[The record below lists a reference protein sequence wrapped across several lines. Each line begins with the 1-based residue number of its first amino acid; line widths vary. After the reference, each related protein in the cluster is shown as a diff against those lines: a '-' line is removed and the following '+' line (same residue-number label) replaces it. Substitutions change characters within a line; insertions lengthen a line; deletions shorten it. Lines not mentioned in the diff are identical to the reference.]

1 MRWGRWRAAPLAPDE
16 SIFLLSMLLLKIP
29 TLEPSPT
36 WSELLTTHVPSWTCR
51 CRSTMDLQ
59 LFIYTLLPPR
69 RSALHPNH
77 DANTIVQI
85 PGGTAPRGTKS
96 TLTRLPAAWRFRNS
110 PSSISVFSWWKNLS
124 SGMIAHFVIIWQLI
138 SNNRLIMFK
147 RFISYELV
155 KLYN

>member
-1 MRWGRWRAAPLAPDE
+1 MKVF
-16 SIFLLSMLLLKIP
+16 FLLSMLLLKIP

-96 TLTRLPAAWRFRNS
+96 CRVQPSKAAYKLPKTDS
-110 PSSISVFSWWKNLS
+110 GGPSSDRRDRGGYALDRRARACRAARRPPACASAIRYDYS
-124 SGMIAHFVIIWQLI
+124 
-138 SNNRLIMFK
+138 
-147 RFISYELV
+147 
-155 KLYN
+155 

>member
-1 MRWGRWRAAPLAPDE
+1 MKVF
-16 SIFLLSMLLLKIP
+16 FLLSMLLLKIP

-96 TLTRLPAAWRFRNS
+96 CLHLAPASAASIAPMTRSSRGPLHSLIEEETRAPQVDAPDRPAALT
-110 PSSISVFSWWKNLS
+110 PPISAVHLL
-124 SGMIAHFVIIWQLI
+124 GV
-138 SNNRLIMFK
+138 
-147 RFISYELV
+147 
-155 KLYN
+155 